1 MIQIIS
7 NNLLDILCLKGNTI
21 MILKSIKRLKRL
33 PISAIAVLLFAAVI
47 TMIICALHASNEA
60 ELRNYEEVWQS
71 VPITVTVTDPK
82 GGNDGK
88 LLIKSWVLD
97 LFERDEPIKI
107 YDASNFEKYDK
118 PSEFFRT
125 EVPVELSLTE
135 YVKDVQVF
143 VKRPIDTING
153 TNFTS
158 AAGTTM
164 LYGITSIP
172 CDKQLLP
179 EYGCQITWYEG
190 YDENVFSG
198 DELLC
203 IVPEGMVENY
213 DKGGEVDLYL
223 TGNSGTPVF
232 RLDENGEQVMKDG
245 HPIIDFPKTEY
256 NCTLKIVGTYT
267 EGDGKS
273 IYCPYSIVKQVYDE
287 LGEIIIVRSLSATL
301 KDNRRL
307 DEFRE
312 KMSLCF
318 LEPAP
323 DGKKTSWGGM
333 IDVGLSTKYTEKSY
347 AYAIDI
353 DDNNLFDLSAI
364 LEDSIKFNRT
374 VTVFVVILSVISG
387 FLVGFLM
394 VRRRKREILLM
405 RMVGESNARV
415 YVGFALEQ
423 MICIILGI
431 AIGGAYY
438 MWNPMDKLAIFAVA
452 YFVALSFAL
461 VIFMSKKLIR
471 NVKEDE

>member
-1 MIQIIS
+1 MII
-7 NNLLDILCLKGNTI
+7 KT
-21 MILKSIKRLKRL
+21 MKSLKRA
-33 PISAIAVLLFAAVI
+33 PVRAVAVLLFAAVI
-47 TMIICALHASNEA
+47 SMIICALHASNEA

-71 VPITVTVTDPK
+71 VPITVTVTDPS
-82 GGNDGK
+82 GVNDGK

-97 LFERDEPIKI
+97 LFEREEPIKI
-107 YDASNFEKYDK
+107 YDASNFDEYNDVKY
-118 PSEFFRT
+118 EFFRN
-125 EVPVELSLTE
+125 EVPVELSLAE
-135 YVKDVQVF
+135 YVKDIQIL
-143 VKRPIDTING
+143 VKQTINTING
-153 TNFTS
+153 KNYTS
-158 AAGTTM
+158 ASGTTM

-179 EYGCQITWYEG
+179 EYGCEITWFNG
-190 YDENVFSG
+190 YDESIFA
-198 DELLC
+198 DDDLLC
-203 IVPEGMVENY
+203 IVPDGMIESYNN
-213 DKGGEVDLYL
+213 DGKVDLYF
-223 TGNSGTPVF
+223 SGRSQKPVV
-232 RLDENGEQVMKDG
+232 RLDENGEIVWEDG
-245 HPIIDFPKTEY
+245 HIVIDMPKTEY

-267 EGDGKS
+267 KGDGKS

-287 LGEIIIVRSLSATL
+287 LDEIIIVRSLSATL

-323 DGKKTSWGGM
+323 DGKKTSWGVM

-394 VRRRKREILLM
+394 VRRRKRDILLM

-415 YVGFALEQ
+415 YVGFVLEQ

-431 AIGGAYY
+431 VVGGAYY
-438 MWNPMDKLAIFAVA
+438 MWNPMDKLAIFAIA

-461 VIFMSKKLIR
+461 VIFMSKKLIN

>member
-1 MIQIIS
+1 MI
-7 NNLLDILCLKGNTI
+7 KRT
-21 MILKSIKRLKRL
+21 LKSLKRA
-33 PISAIAVLLFAAVI
+33 PVRAVAVLLFAAVI

-82 GGNDGK
+82 GVNDGK
-88 LLIKSWVLD
+88 LIIDSWVLD
-97 LFERDEPIKI
+97 LFERDEPVKF
-107 YDASNFEKYDK
+107 YDASAEKKYN
-118 PSEFFRT
+118 SSFQFYQA
-125 EVPVELSLTE
+125 EVPVELSLAE
-135 YVKDVQVF
+135 YVKDIQVF
-143 VKRPIDTING
+143 ATQTINTING
-153 TNFTS
+153 TNYTGAS
-158 AAGTTM
+158 GTTM

-179 EYGCQITWYEG
+179 EYGCEITWFDG
-190 YDENVFSG
+190 YDESIFSG
-198 DELLC
+198 NEQLC
-203 IVPEGMVENY
+203 IVPEGMIENY
-213 DKGGEVDLYL
+213 DNDGNVELYL
-223 TGNSGTPVF
+223 KGQSQKPVV
-232 RLDENGEQVMKDG
+232 RVDENGEIVWENGQIV
-245 HPIIDFPKTEY
+245 IDMPKTEY

-273 IYCPYSIVKQVYDE
+273 IYCPYSIVKQVYDGLE
-287 LGEIIIVRSLSATL
+287 EIIIVDSLSATL

-312 KMSLCF
+312 KMSYCF
-318 LEPAP
+318 LEPDPNA
-323 DGKKTSWGGM
+323 KRTSWGVI
-333 IDVGLSTKYTEKSY
+333 IDVGLSMKYDERYYSY
-347 AYAIDI
+347 ALDI

-374 VTVFVVILSVISG
+374 VTVFVVILSVVAG

-394 VRRRKREILLM
+394 VRRRKRDIMLM

-431 AIGGAYY
+431 AVGGAYY
-438 MWNPMDKLAIFAVA
+438 NWNPINNLVIFAVA
-452 YFVALSFAL
+452 YFIALSLAL
-461 VIFMSKKLIR
+461 VIFMSKKLIK